1 MFSTNSATIAP
12 LKARGLASSP
22 LPCTSPNPGTTSPTS
37 TRNVLTSPSNI
48 KVNKETPQ
56 TSSQA
61 THGDNNIVEEK
72 SLDIPYD
79 DPYLLNINV
88 GNAFGFFLDGSVLP
102 FTVKGGSFKMECITG
117 KLCFFEFDD
126 TVIVLCM
133 SLFFGDERR

>member
-1 MFSTNSATIAP
+1 
-12 LKARGLASSP
+12 
-22 LPCTSPNPGTTSPTS
+22 
-37 TRNVLTSPSNI
+37 
-48 KVNKETPQ
+48 VNKETPQ
-56 TSSQA
+56 TSNQA
-61 THGDNNIVEEK
+61 THGNNNIVEEK